1 MINFKSGSNPL
12 FVAGT
17 RIVWPADP
25 LTARTCDAVDCLRSK
40 ILPAAKS
47 LHKDIL
53 PCEKSHRDILR
64 CKSLH
69 SDILQPYMRCQEE
82 IRPFYTAATIISQA
96 LQEHTS
102 WASWALNIGIWPIVN
117 IIKRYKVDSLCTPTI
132 KIWQKICLN
141 FVIPA
146 RWCPWYYFWSGD
158 CQAKRSP
165 SLHFVP
171 MYLKYIFIPLIS
183 LMHI

>member
-1 MINFKSGSNPL
+1 
-12 FVAGT
+12 
-17 RIVWPADP
+17 
-25 LTARTCDAVDCLRSK
+25 
-40 ILPAAKS
+40 
-47 LHKDIL
+47 
-53 PCEKSHRDILR
+53 
-64 CKSLH
+64 
-69 SDILQPYMRCQEE
+69 MRGQEE
-82 IRPFYTAATIISQA
+82 ILPFYTAATIISQA

-117 IIKRYKVDSLCTPTI
+117 IIKRYKVDSLCTSTI

-183 LMHI
+183 LMHTENLSNMCRNWFKRVLWFYCQIHNDKFTKIWLVM